1 MKYRNNRKL
10 KIAELEKNVQEEKEK
25 KEVEVAEFDKGKVK
39 LLELENRF
47 LELEKD
53 LIESNNL
60 NEIMLSSLNMHLPN
74 KSKFAR
80 KTKKTG
86 RKSKRLL
93 ANELKSRRIR
103 INKLLW
109 TLLKNSHI

>member
-60 NEIMLSSLNMHLPN
+60 NEIMLIV
-74 KSKFAR
+74 R
-80 KTKKTG
+80 
-86 RKSKRLL
+86 
-93 ANELKSRRIR
+93 
-103 INKLLW
+103 
-109 TLLKNSHI
+109 